1 MNRLWVRL
9 SVAFG
14 GLFLMAAVLIVLI
27 VRVSTTEA
35 QAALIDP
42 PPEVAAYMEQVAAQ
56 TRSALPNQTVVLV
69 IVVLM
74 AVLAGALMS
83 RELTAPLAELEQAA
97 QAIGRRELDERVS
110 ERGSQEMVALASAFN
125 GMAAQLQQAEAQR
138 QVLLGDV
145 AHELRHPVHVLQGNL
160 QAMLDGVYP
169 RDDAELE
176 RLVEQT
182 QQLAVLVNDLH
193 VLAQAEA
200 RQLPLQKRPTDVA
213 ELVKEVAA
221 GYEPLLRAQGKA
233 LRVELLGA
241 VGTAVLDEARMRQVL
256 QNLMD
261 NAMRHTEAG
270 GHVLVSVAQDGVALT
285 LTVQDDGVGLAAD
298 QLPFVFERMYRADKA
313 RTREFSDNV
322 GLGLAISRAL
332 VEAHG
337 GTISAASAGP
347 GLGSTFTLRVPL
359 AATTKVSD
367 KP

>member
-9 SVAFG
+9 SVAFA
-14 GLFLMAAVLIVLI
+14 GLFLLATVLIVLI
-27 VRVSTTEA
+27 VRLSTMEA

-42 PPEVAAYMEQVAAQ
+42 PPEVAAYMDQVAAQ
-56 TRSALPNQTVVLV
+56 TRGMLPNQTVVLV
-69 IVVLM
+69 IVVLV
-74 AVLAGALMS
+74 AVVAGALMS

-97 QAIGRRELDERVS
+97 QAIGRRELGERVS
-110 ERGSQEMVALASAFN
+110 ERGSQEMVAVASAFN
-125 GMAAQLQQAEAQR
+125 DMAAQLQQSETQR

-182 QQLAVLVNDLH
+182 QQLGVLVNDLH

-200 RQLPLQKRPTDVA
+200 RQLPLQMGPVDVA

-221 GYEPLLRAQGKA
+221 SYEPLLRAQGKA
-233 LRVELLGA
+233 LRVELLGT
-241 VGTAVLDEARMRQVL
+241 VGTAVLDQARMRQVL

-261 NAMRHTEAG
+261 NAMQHTEAG
-270 GHVLVSVAQDGVALT
+270 GHVLVSVAQDNRGLT
-285 LTVQDDGVGLAAD
+285 ITVQDDGEGLAAD
-298 QLPFVFERMYRADKA
+298 QLPLVFERMYRADKA
-313 RTREFSDNV
+313 RTREFSDNA

-337 GTISAASAGP
+337 GTISATSAGP
-347 GLGSTFTLRVPL
+347 GQGSAFRLSVPL
-359 AATTKVSD
+359 AAVSKD
-367 KP
+367 HERL